1 MRKQIVVAL
10 GKVDSALVAETLGP
24 DIEFVASPTKDDLA
38 LAVGAIARATLDVDA
53 SLIDSMPNLKVIART
68 GVGTDRVDLIAASA
82 KSIQV
87 VITPGANSTAVAEG
101 VIAMMLHLVKRLG
114 PLTQLVQSGEWEKRE
129 SLPVGDL
136 NDQTIGIIGMGSI
149 GQRVA
154 KFSKALGMQVI
165 GFDTKPPKVEFEM
178 VTNIDELYKRSDIIT
193 LHVPLL
199 VETQGLISNESLT
212 KMKHGVIIINCG
224 RGALIEL
231 NDVLPALTSGK
242 VAGLGL
248 DVFDPEPPQPHAIF
262 QHPNVV
268 LTPHVMGLSKQATLA
283 SFTDA
288 AQGVRDVLEGR
299 KPAAI
304 ANANLL

>member
-10 GKVDSALVAETLGP
+10 GKVDPSLVVETLGP
-24 DIEFVASPTKDDLA
+24 DIEFVSNPTKADLSA
-38 LAVGAIARATLDVDA
+38 AVGAIARATLDVDA

-68 GVGTDRVDLIAASA
+68 GVGTDRVDLLAASA

-114 PLTQLVQSGEWEKRE
+114 PLTQLVQAGEWE
-129 SLPVGDL
+129 

-154 KFSKALGMQVI
+154 KFSKALGMHVI
-165 GFDTKPPKVEFEM
+165 GFDTKPPKVEFEL
-178 VTNIDELYKRSDIIT
+178 VSNIEEIYQRSDIIT

-199 VETQGLISNESLT
+199 VETQGLISNDSLT
-212 KMKHGVIIINCG
+212 KMKQGVIIINCG

-231 NDVLPALTSGK
+231 NDVLPALNSGK

-248 DVFDPEPPQPHAIF
+248 DVFDPEPPQPHPIF

-283 SFTDA
+283 SFTAA

-304 ANANLL
+304 ANAHLL

>member
-1 MRKQIVVAL
+1 MAL
-10 GKVDSALVAETLGP
+10 GKVDPSLVVETLGP
-24 DIEFVASPTKDDLA
+24 DIEFVSNPTKTDLSA
-38 LAVGAIARATLDVDA
+38 AVGAIARATLDVDA
-53 SLIDSMPNLKVIART
+53 SLIDFMPNLKVIART
-68 GVGTDRVDLIAASA
+68 GVGTDRVDLLAASA

-101 VIAMMLHLVKRLG
+101 VIAMMMHLVKRLG
-114 PLTQLVQSGEWEKRE
+114 PLTQLVQAGEWEKRDTFA
-129 SLPVGDL
+129 VGDL

-154 KFSKALGMQVI
+154 KFSKALGMHVI
-165 GFDTKPPKVEFEM
+165 GFDKKPPEVEFEL
-178 VTNIDELYKRSDIIT
+178 VSNIEEIYQRSDIIT

-199 VETQGLISNESLT
+199 VETQGLISNDSLT

-231 NDVLPALTSGK
+231 DDVLPALNSGK

-248 DVFDPEPPQPHAIF
+248 DVFDPEPPQPHPIF

-283 SFTDA
+283 SFTAA

-304 ANANLL
+304 VNAHLL

>member
-10 GKVDSALVAETLGP
+10 GKVDPSLVVETLGP
-24 DIEFVASPTKDDLA
+24 DIEFVSNPTKTDLSA
-38 LAVGAIARATLDVDA
+38 AVGAIARATLDVDA

-68 GVGTDRVDLIAASA
+68 GVGTDRVDLLAASA

-87 VITPGANSTAVAEG
+87 VITPGANSTAVTEG

-114 PLTQLVQSGEWEKRE
+114 PLTQLVQAGEWEKRDTFA
-129 SLPVGDL
+129 VGDL

-154 KFSKALGMQVI
+154 KFSKALGMHVI
-165 GFDTKPPKVEFEM
+165 GFDTKPPKVEFEL
-178 VTNIDELYKRSDIIT
+178 VSNIEEIYQRSDIIT

-199 VETQGLISNESLT
+199 VETQGLISNDSLT
-212 KMKHGVIIINCG
+212 KMKQGVIIINCG

-231 NDVLPALTSGK
+231 DDVLPALNSGK

-248 DVFDPEPPQPHAIF
+248 DVFDPEPPQPHPIF

-283 SFTDA
+283 SFTA
-288 AQGVRDVLEGR
+288 AAHGVRDVLEGR

-304 ANANLL
+304 ANAHLL

>member
-10 GKVDSALVAETLGP
+10 GKVDPSLVVETLGP
-24 DIEFVASPTKDDLA
+24 DIEFVSNPTKADLSA
-38 LAVGAIARATLDVDA
+38 AVGAIARATLDVDA

-68 GVGTDRVDLIAASA
+68 GVGTDRVDLLAASA

-114 PLTQLVQSGEWEKRE
+114 PFTQLVQAGEWEKRDTIA
-129 SLPVGDL
+129 VGDL

-154 KFSKALGMQVI
+154 KFSKALGMHVM
-165 GFDTKPPKVEFEM
+165 GFDTKPPKVEFEL
-178 VTNIDELYKRSDIIT
+178 VSNIEEIYQRSDIIT

-199 VETQGLISNESLT
+199 VETQGLISNDSLT
-212 KMKHGVIIINCG
+212 KMKQGVIIINCG

-231 NDVLPALTSGK
+231 NDVLPALNSGK

-248 DVFDPEPPQPHAIF
+248 DVFDPEPPQPHPIF
-262 QHPNVV
+262 KHPNVV

-283 SFTDA
+283 SFTAA

-304 ANANLL
+304 ANAHLL

>member
-1 MRKQIVVAL
+1 
-10 GKVDSALVAETLGP
+10 
-24 DIEFVASPTKDDLA
+24 
-38 LAVGAIARATLDVDA
+38 
-53 SLIDSMPNLKVIART
+53 
-68 GVGTDRVDLIAASA
+68 
-82 KSIQV
+82 
-87 VITPGANSTAVAEG
+87 
-101 VIAMMLHLVKRLG
+101 
-114 PLTQLVQSGEWEKRE
+114 
-129 SLPVGDL
+129 
-136 NDQTIGIIGMGSI
+136 
-149 GQRVA
+149 
-154 KFSKALGMQVI
+154 MQVI

-248 DVFDPEPPQPHAIF
+248 DVFDPEPPKPHAIF

-283 SFTDA
+283 SFSDA